1 MTLWSRHS
9 AKVNSLMVFG
19 DYVISV
25 DVDGNLFIW
34 GFKGLD
40 ESNVPVGHILFGDKF
55 TPTCM
60 MHPDTYLNKVLIG
73 SQEGGLQ
80 LWNVSTK
87 KMLYEFKG
95 WGSSVTS
102 CVSSPALDVVA
113 VGCVDGKIHVHNIR
127 YDEEVVTFVH
137 SMRGAVTSLS
147 FSTGKLVILL

>member
-1 MTLWSRHS
+1 MALWTRHS
-9 AKVNSLMVFG
+9 AKVKSLMVFG

-34 GFKGLD
+34 DFKGAD
-40 ESNVPVGHILFGDKF
+40 ESNAPVGHILLGGKF
-55 TPTCM
+55 LPTCM

-113 VGCVDGKIHVHNIR
+113 IGCADGKIHVHNIR